1 MQDWEIIRNKYID
14 RLKIFPIKENSKLPL
29 VSKWNIDCS
38 FDFFQ
43 IAYWINNSKNCNWG
57 LPCKENDLFVLD
69 LDVHDMDK
77 NGITNFDKLI
87 KDLGLDIKS
96 IYNSNLVQKT
106 PSGGYHIIF
115 KSDNDL
121 KQIKGIANAFS
132 EYPGIDLRNSN
143 YIVVEPSVI
152 NGHEYRFLNNNE
164 PQEMPEKLKKFILDN
179 SEKKGTNK
187 GPYVKP
193 KIVAVGSRDEQL
205 FGYINNLYF
214 KTNLDYDEI
223 LLLANH
229 FNEEILEEP
238 FSEKTI
244 RQKVDYAF
252 KKDRGERIVLRL
264 GGMESEEKRND

>member
-1 MQDWEIIRNKYID
+1 
-14 RLKIFPIKENSKLPL
+14 
-29 VSKWNIDCS
+29 
-38 FDFFQ
+38 
-43 IAYWINNSKNCNWG
+43 
-57 LPCKENDLFVLD
+57 
-69 LDVHDMDK
+69 
-77 NGITNFDKLI
+77 
-87 KDLGLDIKS
+87 
-96 IYNSNLVQKT
+96 
-106 PSGGYHIIF
+106 
-115 KSDNDL
+115 
-121 KQIKGIANAFS
+121 
-132 EYPGIDLRNSN
+132 
-143 YIVVEPSVI
+143 
-152 NGHEYRFLNNNE
+152 
-164 PQEMPEKLKKFILDN
+164 MPEKLKKFILDN

-264 GGMESEEKRND
+264 GGIESEEKRNN